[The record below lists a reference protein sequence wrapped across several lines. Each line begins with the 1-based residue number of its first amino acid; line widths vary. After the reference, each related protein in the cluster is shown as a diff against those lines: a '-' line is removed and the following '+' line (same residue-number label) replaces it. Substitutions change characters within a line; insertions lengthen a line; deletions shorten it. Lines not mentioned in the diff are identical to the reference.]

1 MSSTLMKTAI
11 NVINYSAHPSA
22 QYMIVLGKPI
32 DQNVEVVHSGTSG
45 LIDGSPVTYCCNG
58 ETYD

>member
-1 MSSTLMKTAI
+1 MKTAI

-45 LIDGSPVTYCCNG
+45 LIDGSPVTYYCNG